1 MADLAQSPLVKAPT
15 HAVDDEATSAG
26 AGLNLKQAARLLGV
40 HYMTAYRYVRQ
51 GRLAA
56 RRAGTKWLVSEQAVQ
71 LLRAELDVGRATEPN
86 GRVRP
91 SGRRQADWAARL
103 YSCLLAGDEPSA
115 WRVVRSALAAGHS
128 VSFCYSQ
135 MLTDA
140 LAMLGSR
147 WAAGEIAVADQYLA
161 TAVASRVVA
170 RLGAYS
176 RRPGRSRGTV
186 VFGAPLGELHAL
198 PISIAADLVRAAGF
212 GVLELGANAPPEAF
226 AMAAQ
231 RAPRLVAVGIGVTSA
246 EWLPFAQ
253 QAVDSVRAVE
263 PDVPIVLG
271 GQAAITAAGS
281 ELRGVTAWAPDGP
294 AAVKVIEELTRVKAR
309 ARAARESPASLPAK
323 PVPNQYRRLATTST
337 EPSRGHGWEA

>member
-1 MADLAQSPLVKAPT
+1 MVDLAHGPLAKQPGGAGEELALT
-15 HAVDDEATSAG
+15 G
-26 AGLNLKQAARLLGV
+26 AGLNLKRAARLLGV

-51 GRLAA
+51 GRLPAT
-56 RRAGTKWLVSEQAVQ
+56 RAGTTWLVPEDAVQ
-71 LLRAELDVGRATEPN
+71 LLRAELDAARTTGPDGQGRPKQ
-86 GRVRP
+86 RCQV
-91 SGRRQADWAARL
+91 DWASRL
-103 YSCLLAGDEPSA
+103 YSCLLAGDEANA

-128 VSFCYSQ
+128 VAFCYSE

-147 WAAGEIAVADQYLA
+147 WAAGEISVADQYVA

-170 RLGAYS
+170 RLGAHS

-198 PISIAADLVRAAGF
+198 PISIAADLVRTAGF
-212 GVLELGANAPPEAF
+212 SALELGANAPPEAF

-231 RAPRLVAVGIGVTSA
+231 RAPRLVAVGIGVTSTD
-246 EWLPFAQ
+246 WLSSAQ

-263 PDVPIVLG
+263 PHVPIVLG

-281 ELRGVTAWAPDGP
+281 QLRGVTAWAPDGP
-294 AAVKVIEELTRVKAR
+294 AAVRVIEELALANAR
-309 ARAARESPASLPAK
+309 AKR
-323 PVPNQYRRLATTST
+323 RRLATTRAS
-337 EPSRGHGWEA
+337 SRSSAP